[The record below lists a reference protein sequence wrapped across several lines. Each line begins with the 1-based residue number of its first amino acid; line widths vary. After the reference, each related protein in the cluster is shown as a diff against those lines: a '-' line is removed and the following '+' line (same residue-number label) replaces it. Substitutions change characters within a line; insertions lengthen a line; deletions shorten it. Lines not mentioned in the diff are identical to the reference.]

1 MPLDVSVVTP
11 EREVWSGDASFVVA
25 RSAGGEVGVLPG
37 MAPFLGAL
45 RHSTLKIEPAEG
57 GEIWLAAHGG
67 FIEVFQDRVTILTPL
82 AEVAAEVDVDRARS
96 ARSRA
101 EAALRTEE
109 TPEEREA
116 YLRADARLRAA
127 AAAGVGVYD

>member
-11 EREVWSGDASFVVA
+11 EREVWSGEAGFVVA

-45 RHSTLKIEPAEG
+45 RHSSLKIEPTEG

-67 FIEVFQDRVTILTPL
+67 FIQVFQDRVTILTPV
-82 AEVAAEVDVDRARS
+82 AEVADEIDVDRARS
-96 ARSRA
+96 ARERA
-101 EAALRTEE
+101 EAALRSEE
-109 TPEEREA
+109 TPEAREEA
-116 YLRADARLRAA
+116 LRADARLRAA
-127 AAAGVGVYD
+127 SAAGVGVYD